1 MTNNVGRVQSHP
13 RTEGPFEHL
22 MMDFIELNPC
32 EGNKYCLVIVDTFSK
47 WIEGFPCRRAT
58 ATAVA
63 KALLKETQHSDWSLS
78 P

>member
-47 WIEGFPCRRAT
+47 WIEGFLAGELQQQLWQR
-58 ATAVA
+58 
-63 KALLKETQHSDWSLS
+63 LF
-78 P
+78 